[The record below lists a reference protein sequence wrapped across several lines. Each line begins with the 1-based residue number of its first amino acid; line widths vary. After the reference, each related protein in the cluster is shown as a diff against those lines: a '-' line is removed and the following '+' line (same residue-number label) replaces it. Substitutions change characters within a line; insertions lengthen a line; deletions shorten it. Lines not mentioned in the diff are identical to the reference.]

1 MKAKK
6 KKNNRKRK
14 IIEKIKKMKIN
25 KKVIIGILSWTL
37 EISAIIIAII
47 SLKID
52 IKVKADT
59 AELTK
64 FSEKPIYYKIR
75 LWCKPEDKF
84 TVKRFVLR
92 TIKLDLD
99 KNEIEIPYMQVD
111 VHNK

>member
-6 KKNNRKRK
+6 ENNIMKK

-52 IKVKADT
+52 IRVKEDT

-75 LWCKPEDKF
+75 LYPTEKMYEYTD
-84 TVKRFVLR
+84 
-92 TIKLDLD
+92 
-99 KNEIEIPYMQVD
+99 
-111 VHNK
+111 